1 MLRGADI
8 YDSSCSDAARVIFI
22 DKDDGYYLK
31 SAPSGT
37 LKTEA
42 EMTRFFHKKGMAAE
56 VLAYTP
62 LEKDWLLTARARGED
77 CTFRGYLERPEK
89 LCVTLAEILKMLH
102 ETDFIGCPVTDRMA
116 GYTELADYNYRHG
129 IYDNSLFPENR
140 GFASADEAWRIAC
153 ENRHLLRTDTLLH
166 GDYCLPNV
174 MLNDWK
180 FSSFIDLG
188 NGGVGDRHVDLFWG
202 AWSLTYN
209 LKTDKYTERFF
220 DAYGR
225 RDFEPDM
232 LRVIA
237 AFEVF
242 G

>member
-31 SAPSGT
+31 SAAAGT

-42 EMTRFFHKKGMAAE
+42 EMTRFLHKKGLATE
-56 VLAYTP
+56 VLAYTS
-62 LEKDWLLTARARGED
+62 LDKDWLLTARVRGED
-77 CTFRGYLERPEK
+77 CTFKEYLEKPEK
-89 LCVTLAEILKMLH
+89 LCVTLAELLKMLH
-102 ETDFIGCPVTDRMA
+102 ETDFTDCPVTDRMD
-116 GYTELADYNYRHG
+116 GYTMTAERNYHRG
-129 IYDNSLFPENR
+129 LYDDSLFPDGS
-140 GFASADEAWRIAC
+140 GFASAEEAWRIADGS
-153 ENRHLLRTDTLLH
+153 RHLLRSDTLLH
-166 GDYCLPNV
+166 GDYGLPTV
-174 MLNDWK
+174 MLSDWK

-202 AWSLTYN
+202 AWSLAYN
-209 LKTDKYTERFF
+209 LKTDKYTDRFF

-225 RDFEPDM
+225 GSFEPGV

-237 AFEVF
+237 AFETF